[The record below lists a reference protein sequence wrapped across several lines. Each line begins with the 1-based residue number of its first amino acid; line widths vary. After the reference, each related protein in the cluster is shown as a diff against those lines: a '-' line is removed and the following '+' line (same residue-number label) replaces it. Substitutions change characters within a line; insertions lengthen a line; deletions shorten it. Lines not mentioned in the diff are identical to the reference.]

1 MRCYSDRFSDWD
13 KLIPFAT
20 FAYNTSVHSTTNFT
34 PLELVYG
41 RIAMFSLK
49 ILTHEKLLTYNVYL
63 QDLISL
69 LNELHVTA
77 GRNIIKAKKRSKQQ
91 YDKKSR
97 TFKPRVGQYV
107 RALIEPRTNNAED
120 YYADPCRVIKVL
132 SDKNVIIELPGVENV
147 RKHVD
152 KLQDAPLRAESD
164 Y

>member
-34 PLELVYG
+34 PLEFVYG

-97 TFKPRVGQYV
+97 TFKPRVGQYF
-107 RALIEPRTNNAED
+107 RTLIEPRTNNA
-120 YYADPCRVIKVL
+120 
-132 SDKNVIIELPGVENV
+132 
-147 RKHVD
+147 
-152 KLQDAPLRAESD
+152 
-164 Y
+164 